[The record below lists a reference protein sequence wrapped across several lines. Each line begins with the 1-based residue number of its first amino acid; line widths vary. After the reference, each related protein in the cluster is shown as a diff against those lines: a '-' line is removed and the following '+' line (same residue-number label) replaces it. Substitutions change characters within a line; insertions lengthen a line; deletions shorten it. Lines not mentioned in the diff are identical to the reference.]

1 MSSTRLLVLGA
12 VRILQPVH
20 GYDVRRELLGWHLE
34 EWTNVETGSIYSA
47 LKTLEKDG
55 MIRRTSETERGARP
69 AKTQYE
75 LTGEGEAEFQTLL
88 RIAWWRVSYG
98 AQPLLPALA
107 MFPFMTRQELIA
119 AVQSRQSQL
128 EAEIGQLSFTRA
140 AIKDGATGEEGGPP
154 EHVRE
159 AIDFMSAHVRAEQ
172 EWLQT
177 FGRRLRD
184 GAYLFDEE
192 RTVDRGVDT

>member
-20 GYDVRRELLGWHLE
+20 GYDVRRELVGWHLE
-34 EWTNVETGSIYSA
+34 EWTNVEPGSIYSA

-55 MIRRTSETERGARP
+55 MIRRVGGGETGGRP
-69 AKTQYE
+69 AKTEYE
-75 LTGEGEAEFQTLL
+75 LTGEGESEFQTLL
-88 RIAWWRVSYG
+88 RIAWWRVQFG

-107 MFPFMTRQELIA
+107 MFPLLTRQELVA
-119 AVQSRQSQL
+119 AVQSRQSLL
-128 EAEIGQLSFTRA
+128 EAELGKLSFTRA
-140 AIKDGATGEEGGPP
+140 AIKDGATGEDGGPP

-172 EWLQT
+172 EWLHT
-177 FGRRLRD
+177 FGRRLRE
-184 GAYLFDEE
+184 GTYRLTDEQ
-192 RTVDRGVDT
+192 VDR

>member
-1 MSSTRLLVLGA
+1 VSSTRLLVLGA

-69 AKTQYE
+69 AKTLYE

-98 AQPLLPALA
+98 AQPLLSALA
-107 MFPFMTRQELIA
+107 MFPFMSRQELTA
-119 AVQSRQSQL
+119 AVQSRQGQL
-128 EAEIGQLSFTRA
+128 EATLGQLSFTRA
-140 AIKDGATGEEGGPP
+140 AIQDGATGEQGGPP

-159 AIDFMSAHVRAEQ
+159 SLDFMMSHVRAEL
-172 EWLQT
+172 EWMQT
-177 FGRRLRD
+177 FLRRLRD
-184 GAYLFDEE
+184 GTYQFEDE
-192 RTVDRGVDT
+192 RRSHAVDS